1 MEQNK
6 IISILANIPLFTVFI
21 LLLIKTDKNIE
32 FSFLL
37 LRFCIKE
44 ELLFRF
50 IPFQILEKTL
60 DNCILM
66 GHVHAF
72 YHYYYFN
79 TTILLTIVYFFIGF
93 IYALSSFR
101 YRFIEMIQIRYLLL
115 TLFLGNE
122 ILSLSSL

>member
-1 MEQNK
+1 MN
-6 IISILANIPLFTVFI
+6 FHF
-21 LLLIKTDKNIE
+21 
-32 FSFLL
+32 FL

-79 TTILLTIVYFFIGF
+79 TTAGPTIVYFFIGF
-93 IYALSSFR
+93 IYALASFR

-115 TLFLGNE
+115 TLLLGNE
-122 ILSLSSL
+122 VLLSLSL